1 MKILITGHKGFIGSG
16 LWDRLSWDYELEG
29 IDLKEGKDILTAD
42 LPEVDLVIHLAGI
55 GGVRESLADPK
66 KYWENNVEG
75 TRRILE
81 HYQNTRVLVAGSSS
95 QYEPHLNPYAAS
107 KHLIESIPHP
117 NVVFMRF
124 HTVYNEE
131 ARTGMFFDKLF
142 KGTLEYVTDHERDFI
157 HRDDLLD
164 AIEIIINR
172 DNLYSAFDLGTG
184 KTICIKDIVPSLPVR
199 SGSVGERAITKAKT
213 KYFEEATGWKAKID
227 VRDFLQ
233 KNDERIR
240 NLYPVK

>member
-1 MKILITGHKGFIGSG
+1 MRILITGHQGFIGTA
-16 LWDRLSWDYELEG
+16 LWKSLYKQHDLEG
-29 IDLKEGKDILTAD
+29 IDIKSGNDILTAD
-42 LPEVDLVIHLAGI
+42 LPDVDLVIHLAGI

-124 HTVYNEE
+124 HTVYSDA

-142 KGTLEYVTDHERDFI
+142 AGTLKYTTNHERDFI
-157 HRDDLLD
+157 HLNDMVD
-164 AIEIIINR
+164 AINVVINTT
-172 DNLYSAFDLGTG
+172 NLYRAFDIGTG
-184 KTICIKDIVPSLPVR
+184 KTICIKDIVPTLPVKTDTL
-199 SGSVGERAITKAKT
+199 GEREITKAST
-213 KYFEEATGWKAKID
+213 KYFEEATGWKSKID

-233 KNDERIR
+233 KHDERIR
-240 NLYPVK
+240 NNYIR